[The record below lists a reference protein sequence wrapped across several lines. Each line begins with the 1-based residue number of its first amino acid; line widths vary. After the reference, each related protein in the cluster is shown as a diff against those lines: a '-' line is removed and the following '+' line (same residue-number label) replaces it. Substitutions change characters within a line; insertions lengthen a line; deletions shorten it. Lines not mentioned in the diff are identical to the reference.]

1 MLKQK
6 FKCSLVNSLRA
17 GYATLLW
24 QPKLKSKF
32 IALIRT
38 LTCPTSWAGTAQS
51 IPNLKNTWDPTTYP
65 KVRLTTQCN
74 NASTFLG
81 TWSWLINTWS
91 HKQFGTGYFQNYYS
105 PAAKCFTL
113 ARSLILTFISW
124 CHDQT
129 SLRANLGALRGWG
142 IICLILLILKCN
154 SQDAGI
160 NHFYV
165 CL

>member
-6 FKCSLVNSLRA
+6 FKCSLVNSLHA

-32 IALIRT
+32 TALIRT
-38 LTCPTSWAGTAQS
+38 LSCPTPWADTAQS
-51 IPNLKNTWDPTTYP
+51 ILNFKNTWDATTYP
-65 KVRLTTQCN
+65 KARLTTLCN

-91 HKQFGTGYFQNYYS
+91 HKQFGPSYFQSYYS
-105 PAAKCFTL
+105 PRKCLTL
-113 ARSLILTFISW
+113 AWSLILTFISW
-124 CHDQT
+124 SHDQT

-142 IICLILLILKCN
+142 IICLIFLILKCN
-154 SQDAGI
+154 SQDAGM
-160 NHFYV
+160 NHLYV